1 MELQLQ
7 KINKSYGKNKALS
20 DFSFL
25 FRPGIHALLGPNGA
39 GKSTFMKLITD
50 TIRPDSGRILFDE
63 KETKD
68 LGRDFRKRLGY
79 MPQQQNMYEGFTVLR
94 FLYYIGTLKG
104 LRREQLDSAVENVM
118 ERTNTSTFS
127 NKKMGELSGG
137 MRQRVML
144 AQAILNDPDILLL
157 DEPTAGLD
165 PKERIRTRNLIAEI
179 GRDRIVILATHI
191 VSDVEV
197 ISDDILF
204 LKKGVLTEQGTPE
217 ELYRKYRGIVRYN
230 TVDIEEAKKLQEENR
245 VSHLEK
251 DATGMFRV
259 RQIGNFRDEN
269 DSLIDPNLEDIYL
282 YLFRE

>member
-7 KINKSYGKNKALS
+7 TINKSYGKKKALT
-20 DFSFL
+20 DFSFV
-25 FRPGIHALLGPNGA
+25 FRPGIYALLGPNGA

-50 TIRPDSGRILFDE
+50 TVRPDSGKILYDGV
-63 KETKD
+63 ETTE
-68 LGRDFRKRLGY
+68 LGRDFRKCLGY
-79 MPQQQNMYEGFTVLR
+79 MPQQQNMYEGFSVLR

-104 LRREQLDSAVENVM
+104 LRREELDSAVENAM
-118 ERTNTSTFS
+118 LRTNTKEFA

-144 AQAILNDPDILLL
+144 AQAILNNPDILLL

-165 PKERIRTRNLIAEI
+165 PKERIRTRNLISEI
-179 GRDRIVILATHI
+179 GRDKIVVLATHI

-197 ISDDILF
+197 IADDFIF
-204 LKKGVLTEQGTPE
+204 LKEGVLTEQGTAE
-217 ELYRKYRGIVRYN
+217 ELCCKYRGIVN
-230 TVDIEEAKKLQEENR
+230 NAIVDPEEAKRLQEENR

-251 DATGMFRV
+251 DANNMFRV
-259 RQIGNFRDEN
+259 RLIGECQ
-269 DSLIDPNLEDIYL
+269 DSVETNPNLEDIYL